1 MLTSFQFILFQS
13 IFCVYFYKSIYT
25 LNQLL
30 MNYQSFRI
38 VPLFLFFVTAG
49 SILLSGCSG
58 DGENETAS
66 ADSSNQTAQT
76 VEILKYSDFS
86 CPACQSFVPM
96 EEQLEREFGDMVEI
110 TYKHFPLSGFQYSR
124 LAAHSSEAAR
134 EQGKFREMHDLIFE
148 YQAEWTRG
156 NAREHFEDYAE
167 QLNLDMEQFRA
178 DVESEEIAERVE
190 NDRVEGVRRTVN
202 STPTFFINGRK
213 LQQNPQTYE
222 QMKSI
227 VELYMYRSN

>member
-1 MLTSFQFILFQS
+1 MNYPSFKIAPLLLLFSIAVSILF
-13 IFCVYFYKSIYT
+13 I
-25 LNQLL
+25 
-30 MNYQSFRI
+30 
-38 VPLFLFFVTAG
+38 
-49 SILLSGCSG
+49 GCSA
-58 DGENETAS
+58 DDYNEAAS
-66 ADSSNQTAQT
+66 SDSSNQTAKT
-76 VEILKYSDFS
+76 VEILKYSDFQ

-96 EEQLEREFGDMVEI
+96 EEQLKSEFGDMVQI

-124 LAAHSSEAAR
+124 LAAHSAEAAR
-134 EQGKFREMHDLIFE
+134 EQGKFHEMHNLIFE
-148 YQAEWTRG
+148 NQAEWSRG

-190 NDRVEGVRRTVN
+190 MDRQEGIRRTVN
-202 STPTFFINGRK
+202 STPAFFINGRK
-213 LQQNPQTYE
+213 LRQNPQNYE